1 MQNFANCHSERSED
15 GLLRTMSEKS
25 RYHPLYVIEILPPSG
40 RLNDTFISK
49 HHEKTIYSFSDKHHG
64 PPYACLHQL
73 AGKQGS
79 Q

>member
-1 MQNFANCHSERSED
+1 MMII
-15 GLLRTMSEKS
+15 L
-25 RYHPLYVIEILPPSG
+25 LYVIEILPPSG